1 MDIEKVTQATKNL
14 EPFPPDKR
22 GFYHTIM
29 SLIISQ
35 RIRFSKGRRIRKSIY
50 ETLGDSTLDEIMML
64 TEDQKW
70 DIIKAF
76 DAWYCERIGG
86 SIGGGICMRV

>member
-35 RIRFSKGRRIRKSIY
+35 RIRFSKG
-50 ETLGDSTLDEIMML
+50 LGR
-64 TEDQKW
+64 
-70 DIIKAF
+70 AF
-76 DAWYCERIGG
+76 MKLLAIQPL
-86 SIGGGICMRV
+86 MKL